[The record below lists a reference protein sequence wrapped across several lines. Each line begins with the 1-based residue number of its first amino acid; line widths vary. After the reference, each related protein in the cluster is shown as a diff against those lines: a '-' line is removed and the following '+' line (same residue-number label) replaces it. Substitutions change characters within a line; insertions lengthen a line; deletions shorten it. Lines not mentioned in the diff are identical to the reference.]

1 MLVPVLISFL
11 VIVGIIFVYLFVL
24 APRLNP
30 LKRADFFMSQNLVD
44 EAMLEY
50 EKILDQ
56 NPANPVAHYRLAL
69 IYLDRD
75 RMEEGVHHL
84 EEVIRINKYGSEL
97 DNAAVERRL
106 AEAYITLEKT
116 HEAFKLLFDILKKH
130 PGDFKALYHV
140 TFILLGQEYF
150 DLAQRYFERL
160 VRLEERNFEILFGA
174 GIASY
179 QNQKTAD
186 AVDYFKEALSIDPH
200 SDIANLA
207 MAFAQ
212 QRKHD
217 YKAALNYARMIID
230 TSTDQNA
237 LFIARRLYGIL
248 AIQAKRPTE
257 GVKVLEE
264 LLNSARKKG
273 LTDEVRVVLYDLG
286 FAALNAEMTELAYD
300 YWNQLYQDDREFRN
314 IQSLTTMLRKEMD
327 FKSGPRDVEG
337 SVMEYTDEWLRDSF
351 SPDFI
356 WHICGL
362 RSERKIDLGPVLA
375 AASAE
380 SIREDSPDKKRALS
394 GETAEK
400 VDAFIQLDVE
410 NFRIVSNRVAA
421 KLGYR
426 VDEILQTYREP
437 DGVDFLAY
445 SQPARDKTLI
455 WVRRWKDIRVGE
467 IPFRNLAQAVNDMK
481 ARQGV
486 FICTSELTEAGEEA
500 VRNLS
505 KVKVILP
512 SELGNLLAD
521 LV

>member
-1 MLVPVLISFL
+1 MLVSVLISL
-11 VIVGIIFVYLFVL
+11 LVVVGVIVVYLFLL

-30 LKRADFFMSQNLVD
+30 LKRADFFLSQNLVD
-44 EAMLEY
+44 QAMLEY
-50 EKILDQ
+50 EKILEY

-69 IYLDRD
+69 IFLDRGQL
-75 RMEEGVHHL
+75 EEGVRHL
-84 EEVIRINKYGSEL
+84 EEVIRTNKYGSEL
-97 DNAAVERRL
+97 DKAAVERRL
-106 AEAYITLEKT
+106 AEAYISQEKIL
-116 HEAFKLLFDILKKH
+116 EAFKLLFEILKQH
-130 PGDFKALYHV
+130 PGDTKALYHIA
-140 TFILLGQEYF
+140 FILLGQEYF
-150 DLAQRYFERL
+150 DMAQRYFDRL

-179 QNQKTAD
+179 QGQKTAD
-186 AVDYFKEALSIDPH
+186 AVDCFKEALSIDPH

-230 TSTDQNA
+230 TSKDQNA
-237 LFIARRLYGIL
+237 LFIARRFFGIL
-248 AIQAKRPTE
+248 ATQAGRPAE

-264 LLNSARKKG
+264 LLNFARKMG
-273 LTDEVRVVLYDLG
+273 STDEEKVVLYDLG
-286 FAALNAEMTELAYD
+286 FAALNAEMTEIAYG
-300 YWNQLYQDDREFRN
+300 YWDQLYQEDREFRD

-327 FKSGPRDVEG
+327 FKSGPADVEG
-337 SVMEYTDEWLRDSF
+337 SVTEYTDEWLRDAF
-351 SPDFI
+351 SPDFL

-362 RSERKIDLGPVLA
+362 KSERKIDLGPVLA

-380 SIREDSPDKKRALS
+380 STREDTPDKRKALS
-394 GETAEK
+394 SVADEK
-400 VDAFIQLDVE
+400 VDAFIGLDVE
-410 NFRIVSNRVAA
+410 NFRIIANRVAT

-445 SQPARDKTLI
+445 SQPSKDKTLI

-481 ARQGV
+481 ARQGI
-486 FICTSELTEAGEEA
+486 FICTTELTEAGEDA

-512 SELGNLLAD
+512 AELGNLLTD